1 MLGGRRKGTEAFL
14 LAVNP
19 TVRAARELKLNKAE
33 CSVGIEQSNDLIIH
47 DGSVSRQHAL
57 IRRHRGKWQVLDRQS
72 SNGTYVGDRK
82 AVEWITLRD
91 GQELRFGAARFV
103 FHAGEAFERLSTNG
117 TAERRSR
124 FSRLRLLIV
133 LVLIGLIVGVA
144 ATQYLTYR
152 SYQRQEALLHNSR
165 PKR

>member
-1 MLGGRRKGTEAFL
+1 MLGGRHKSTEAFL

-19 TVRAARELKLNKAE
+19 TARAARELKLNKAE

-57 IRRHRGKWQVLDRQS
+57 IRQHRGKWQVLDRQS

-103 FHAGEAFERLSTNG
+103 FHADEALNTLG
-117 TAERRSR
+117 TGGVVKRRSR
-124 FSRLRLLIV
+124 FSRLRLLIF
-133 LVLIGLIVGVA
+133 LVIIGLIAGVA
-144 ATQYLTYR
+144 ATQYFTYR
-152 SYQRQEALLHNSR
+152 SYQRQEALIHNSR